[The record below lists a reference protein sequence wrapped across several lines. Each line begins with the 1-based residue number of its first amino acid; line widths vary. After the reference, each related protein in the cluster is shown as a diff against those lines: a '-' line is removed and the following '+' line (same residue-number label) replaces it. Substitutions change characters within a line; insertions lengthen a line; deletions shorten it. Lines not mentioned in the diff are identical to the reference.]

1 MYAKIQKDYTQ
12 HYVII
17 EGKEIELC
25 PSFIQLD
32 SDTYYGKLVRCL
44 QKYDEEL
51 NVKFKISEYLWE
63 IFGEYDWKTKPV
75 TFVQTDRPQRED
87 CAGSCWS
94 GGNIKGIVVDGKR
107 YITCGNIYILNDKGQ
122 TIQKI

>member
-63 IFGEYDWKTKPV
+63 IFGEYDWETKPI

-87 CAGSCWS
+87 CTGSCWS

>member
-63 IFGEYDWKTKPV
+63 IFGEYDWETKPV

-87 CAGSCWS
+87 CIGSCWS

>member
-1 MYAKIQKDYTQ
+1 M
-12 HYVII
+12 
-17 EGKEIELC
+17 
-25 PSFIQLD
+25 
-32 SDTYYGKLVRCL
+32 

-63 IFGEYDWKTKPV
+63 IFGEYDWETKPV

-87 CAGSCWS
+87 CKGSCWS